1 MLDVLGYTFMQRAM
15 TASVLIGLVCSI
27 IGVYVVLRGLAFIG
41 AGIAHASFGGVALGV
56 VMGVNPLYTAIAFCL
71 GTAWGIGFVS
81 RKGKVKEDTAIGI
94 FFASTMALGILLIG
108 LLHEYNTDLFGY
120 LFGSVLAISVSDLWL
135 TVGLCAV
142 VLGTVALLYKEL
154 LFITFDPEAAEV
166 SGLPATALYFLLL
179 ALLALTIVVSIKVI
193 GIILVSALL
202 VTPAAAA
209 YQLTT
214 DFRKMMAL
222 SATFGVVSA
231 LLGLALSYIL
241 DTASGATIV
250 LTATAIFFL
259 AALVSRKRKDNG
271 S

>member
-81 RKGKVKEDTAIGI
+81 KKGKVKEDTAIGI

-120 LFGSVLAISVSDLWL
+120 LFGSVLAISVTDLWL
-135 TVGLCAV
+135 TVALCAG
-142 VLGTVALLYKEL
+142 VLATVAAQA
-154 LFITFDPEAAEV
+154 FFRFQR
-166 SGLPATALYFLLL
+166 S
-179 ALLALTIVVSIKVI
+179 
-193 GIILVSALL
+193 
-202 VTPAAAA
+202 
-209 YQLTT
+209 TT
-214 DFRKMMAL
+214 DSSIGRDELRFKEAVVIVPL
-222 SATFGVVSA
+222 SEQTMGKVRVQVGMTVTEQYA
-231 LLGLALSYIL
+231 
-241 DTASGATIV
+241 
-250 LTATAIFFL
+250 L
-259 AALVSRKRKDNG
+259 AAHPGAAFGRGDTVRILSVSEECVYVGR
-271 S
+271 